1 MVDAGLAN
9 TLVPVVE
16 DKPVDGLQ
24 LYEFAPV
31 AVNVVVPPVHIKALA
46 AEAVTIGFCST
57 VTVTVVV
64 LTHPLASVPVTE

>member
-1 MVDAGLAN
+1 MVEAGLAN

-24 LYEFAPV
+24 LYKFAPP
-31 AVNVVVPPVHIKALA
+31 AVSVVVPPLHIVAFGDIIK
-46 AEAVTIGFCST
+46 VGGCST

-64 LTHPLASVPVTE
+64 LTHPLASVPVTA